1 MAKLDPVKTFRMMAG
16 IDVALAL
23 FLLVQV
29 GGCLL
34 HGTGVSPSLSPDAKR
49 TSERALAERTE
60 SVDDYQPVV
69 ERALFGKAPTA
80 PPKPKAKLALRG
92 VIGDK
97 AILCSA
103 STKKT
108 ELVGVGEEFE
118 GATVKEIRIDSVTI
132 DRDGETEELKLFVPG
147 SAPPPS
153 PSSPSKP
160 SPSPSP
166 RRPPRMR
173 R

>member
-1 MAKLDPVKTFRMMAG
+1 MAKLDPVKTFRIVVG
-16 IDVALAL
+16 IDVVLAL

-29 GGCLL
+29 SGCLL
-34 HGTGVSPSLSPDAKR
+34 HGTGVPPSFSAEAEQAQGKAP
-49 TSERALAERTE
+49 SERVA
-60 SVDDYQPVV
+60 SVDDYQVVV
-69 ERALFGKAPTA
+69 ERALFGKAPEA

-147 SAPPPS
+147 SGPP
-153 PSSPSKP
+153 P

-166 RRPPRMR
+166 KPSRGPSSRRPPRMR
-173 R
+173 K